1 MTVTEPR
8 QFIVSG
14 IDPAAPWDDSLH
26 PFDGFSDTE
35 KFLGLGLTFDDV
47 LLVPAQSEVL
57 PATASTATRLTKSI
71 SLAIPV
77 ISAAM
82 DTVTE
87 ARMAI
92 ALAREGG
99 LGIVHRNLSI
109 EEQVSEVDKV
119 KRSESGMIVEP
130 VTLPPDAPVR
140 EALAVMERY
149 HISGVPITADRG
161 RLVGILTN
169 RDLRFVDDIEQPVS
183 SVMTS
188 EDLITAPAGTTLE
201 EAQSILHRH
210 RVEKLPVV
218 DEHGYLTGLITVKDI
233 QKKIQFPNATKDA
246 QGRLRV
252 GAAVG
257 VGADADERA
266 AALVAAGVDLLVVDT
281 AHGHSVSV
289 SQTVE
294 RIKRTYRIEVM
305 AGNVA
310 TGSATEALIAAG
322 ADAIKVGV
330 GPGSICTT
338 RVIAGVGVPQVTA
351 VLDCARA
358 AARHNVPI
366 VADGGIQYSGDIA
379 KAIAAG
385 AGVVMLGSLLAG
397 VDESPGEVVLY
408 QGERFKEYRG
418 MGSIGAMK
426 SRSYSKDRYFQ
437 EGVGNIQKLVP
448 EGIEGRVAYKGP
460 LGNLVYQLVGGLRS
474 AMGYVG
480 APDIP
485 TLKRETRFV
494 RITAAGLR
502 ESHPHDVVITREAP
516 NYRSNAG

>member
-1 MTVTEPR
+1 
-8 QFIVSG
+8 
-14 IDPAAPWDDSLH
+14 
-26 PFDGFSDTE
+26 
-35 KFLGLGLTFDDV
+35 
-47 LLVPAQSEVL
+47 
-57 PATASTATRLTKSI
+57 
-71 SLAIPV
+71 
-77 ISAAM
+77 M

-87 ARMAI
+87 ARLAI
-92 ALAREGG
+92 ALARLGG

-109 EEQVSEVDKV
+109 EEQVGEVDKV

-130 VTLPPDAPVR
+130 VTLPPEAPVR
-140 EALAVMERY
+140 EALAVMERD

-161 RLVGILTN
+161 QLVGILTN
-169 RDLRFVDDIEQPVS
+169 RDLRFVDDVEQPVR

-188 EDLITAPAGTTLE
+188 ENLITAPAGTTLE

-218 DEHGYLTGLITVKDI
+218 DERGYLTGLITVKDI

-257 VGADADERA
+257 VGADAEERA
-266 AALVAAGVDLLVVDT
+266 AALVDAGVDLLVVDT
-281 AHGHSVSV
+281 AHGHSLSV
-289 SQTVE
+289 LQMVE
-294 RIKRTYRIEVM
+294 LMKRTYRIEVM

-322 ADAIKVGV
+322 ADAVKIGV

-338 RVIAGVGVPQVTA
+338 RVVAGVGVPQVTA

-358 AARHNVPI
+358 AARHDIPI
-366 VADGGIQYSGDIA
+366 VADGGIQFSGDIA

-385 AGVVMLGSLLAG
+385 ADVVMLGSLLAG
-397 VDESPGEVVLY
+397 VDESPGDVVLY

-418 MGSIGAMK
+418 MGSLGAMK
-426 SRSYSKDRYFQ
+426 TRSFSKDRYFQ
-437 EGVGNIQKLVP
+437 GEVDDAAKFVP

-460 LGNLVYQLVGGLRS
+460 VTRILFQLVGGLRQ
-474 AMGYVG
+474 AMGYCG
-480 APDIP
+480 AATIADMQ
-485 TLKRETRFV
+485 RARFV
-494 RITAAGLR
+494 RIPSAGLR
-502 ESHPHDVVITREAP
+502 ESHPHDVTITAEAP
-516 NYRSNAG
+516 NYWVS

>member
-1 MTVTEPR
+1 MTITER
-8 QFIVSG
+8 
-14 IDPAAPWDDSLH
+14 H
-26 PFDGFSDTE
+26 PFSRLPTSDFRLPGEDADHGEPLLDEE
-35 KFLGLGLTFDDV
+35 KFVGLGLTFDDI
-47 LLVPAQSEVL
+47 LLVPAQSNVL
-57 PATASTATRLTKSI
+57 PATADTSTRLTRRI
-71 SLAIPV
+71 TLAIPLL
-77 ISAAM
+77 SAAM

-87 ARMAI
+87 ARLAI

-99 LGIVHRNLSI
+99 LGVIHRNLSI
-109 EEQVSEVDKV
+109 AEQVGEVDKV

-130 VTLPPDAPVR
+130 VTLPPDAPVS
-140 EALAVMERY
+140 EALAMMERY
-149 HISGVPITADRG
+149 HISGVPITDAQG
-161 RLVGILTN
+161 CLVGILTN
-169 RDLRFVDDIEQPVS
+169 RDLRFVEDVEQPVS
-183 SVMTS
+183 AVMTS
-188 EDLITAPAGTTLE
+188 ENLITAPAGTTLD
-201 EAQSILHRH
+201 EARSILHRH

-218 DEHGYLTGLITVKDI
+218 DERGVLTGLITVKDI
-233 QKKIQFPNATKDA
+233 QKKIQFPNATKDL

-257 VGADADERA
+257 VGTDAEERA
-266 AALVAAGVDLLVVDT
+266 ARLVEAGVDLLVVDT
-281 AHGHSVSV
+281 AHGHAVSV
-289 SQTVE
+289 LQTVE
-294 RIKRTYRIEVM
+294 RIKRAHRVDVM

-310 TGSATEALIAAG
+310 TGAAVEALVAAG
-322 ADAIKVGV
+322 ADAVKVGV

-338 RVIAGVGVPQVTA
+338 RVVAGVGVPQVSA

-358 AARHNVPI
+358 AARHDVPI
-366 VADGGIQYSGDIA
+366 VADGGVQYSGDIA

-385 AGVVMLGSLLAG
+385 ADAVMLGSLLAG

-460 LGNLVYQLVGGLRS
+460 LSNLIFQLVGGLRS

-485 TLKRETRFV
+485 SLKRDTRFV

-516 NYRSNAG
+516 NYRSNA

>member
-1 MTVTEPR
+1 MTATEPR
-8 QFIVSG
+8 TYTITNLDPTARQDESSLNSVQVGSGKFI
-14 IDPAAPWDDSLH
+14 
-26 PFDGFSDTE
+26 
-35 KFLGLGLTFDDV
+35 GLGLTFDDV
-47 LLVPAQSEVL
+47 LLVPAQSDVL
-57 PATASTATRLTKSI
+57 PASANTSTRLTANI
-71 SLAIPV
+71 TLAIP
-77 ISAAM
+77 ILSAAM

-92 ALAREGG
+92 AMAREGG

-109 EEQVSEVDKV
+109 EDQLVEVDKV

-130 VTLPPDAPVR
+130 VTLPADALVR
-140 EALAVMERY
+140 DALALMERY
-149 HISGVPITADRG
+149 HISGVPITDEAG
-161 RLVGILTN
+161 HLVGILTN
-169 RDLRFVDDIEQPVS
+169 RDLRFVENVDQPVS

-188 EDLITAPAGTTLE
+188 ENLITAPTGTTLH
-201 EAQSILHRH
+201 EAKSILHKH

-218 DEHGYLTGLITVKDI
+218 DEHGVLTGLITVKDI
-233 QKKIQFPNATKDA
+233 QKRIQYPNATKDA

-266 AALVAAGVDLLVVDT
+266 QALIEAGVDLLVVDT
-281 AHGHSVSV
+281 AHGHSLSV
-289 SQTVE
+289 LQTVE
-294 RIKRTYRIEVM
+294 RIKRKHDVDVM

-310 TGSATEALIAAG
+310 TGTATAALIEAG
-322 ADAIKVGV
+322 ADAVKVGV

-338 RVIAGVGVPQVTA
+338 RVVAGVGVPQVTA
-351 VLDCARA
+351 VLDCAEA
-358 AARHNVPI
+358 ASRHGIPVI
-366 VADGGIQYSGDIA
+366 ADGGVQYSGDIA

-385 AGVVMLGSLLAG
+385 ADAVMLGSLLAG

-426 SRSYSKDRYFQ
+426 ARSYSKDRYFQ

-448 EGIEGRVAYKGP
+448 EGIEGRVAYKGQV
-460 LGNLVYQLVGGLRS
+460 GNLLYQLVGGLRS

-480 APDIP
+480 AADIP
-485 TLKRETRFV
+485 TLKHDTRFV
-494 RITAAGLR
+494 RITSAGLR

-516 NYRSNAG
+516 NYRSNG

>member
-1 MTVTEPR
+1 
-8 QFIVSG
+8 
-14 IDPAAPWDDSLH
+14 
-26 PFDGFSDTE
+26 
-35 KFLGLGLTFDDV
+35 
-47 LLVPAQSEVL
+47 
-57 PATASTATRLTKSI
+57 
-71 SLAIPV
+71 
-77 ISAAM
+77 
-82 DTVTE
+82 
-87 ARMAI
+87 MAI

-99 LGIVHRNLSI
+99 IGIVHRNLSI
-109 EEQVSEVDKV
+109 EEQVGEVDKV

-149 HISGVPITADRG
+149 HISGVPITENGG

-169 RDLRFVDDIEQPVS
+169 RDLRFVDDVEQPVGA
-183 SVMTS
+183 VMTS

-201 EAQSILHRH
+201 EARSILHRH

-218 DEHGYLTGLITVKDI
+218 DERGYLTGLITVKDI

-246 QGRLRV
+246 KGRLRV

-257 VGADADERA
+257 VGADAEERA

-281 AHGHSVSV
+281 AHGHSLSV
-289 SQTVE
+289 LRMVE
-294 RIKRTYRIEVM
+294 RIKRTFRVEVM

-310 TGSATEALIAAG
+310 TGAATEALIAAG
-322 ADAIKVGV
+322 ADAVKVGV

-338 RVIAGVGVPQVTA
+338 RVVAGVGVPQVTA

-358 AARHNVPI
+358 ATRHDVPV

-385 AGVVMLGSLLAG
+385 ADSVMLGSLLAG

-426 SRSYSKDRYFQ
+426 SRSFSKDRYFQ
-437 EGVGNIQKLVP
+437 EGIGNIQKLVP

-460 LGNLVYQLVGGLRS
+460 VSNLVYQMVGGLRS

-485 TLKRETRFV
+485 TLKRDTRFV

-502 ESHPHDVVITREAP
+502 ESHPHDIVITREAP
-516 NYRSNAG
+516 NYRSGGG